1 MRLLTPVRENSR
13 LTRFLLKGPTGS
25 RLSTLMWTV
34 VVAAAALPVIP
45 LVRYLG
51 RPDLSFPAFC
61 VAAVLVMVIIGSA
74 KLCTQWWF
82 WATLMPLVGAHVVF
96 ILRVPWPEWV
106 PAPILIVFAVADL
119 FVIFY
124 VLYLVG
130 KLMGKEA
137 LVKESFSGSKSTR
150 N

>member
-1 MRLLTPVRENSR
+1 
-13 LTRFLLKGPTGS
+13 
-25 RLSTLMWTV
+25 MWTL
-34 VVAAAALPVIP
+34 VVAAVALPVIP

-74 KLCTQWWF
+74 KLCMQWWF
-82 WATLMPLVGAHVVF
+82 WATLMPVVGAHVVF

>member
-1 MRLLTPVRENSR
+1 MRENSR
-13 LTRFLLKGPTGS
+13 LTIFLLKGPTGT
-25 RLSTLMWTV
+25 RLSTLVWTL
-34 VVAAAALPVIP
+34 VVAAVASPFIP
-45 LVRYLG
+45 LLRYLG

-61 VAAVLVMVIIGSA
+61 VAGVLAMVIIVSG

-82 WATLMPLVGAHVVF
+82 GATMIPVAGAHVLF

>member
-1 MRLLTPVRENSR
+1 MTLNGGEGIK
-13 LTRFLLKGPTGS
+13 RFLLKGPTENP
-25 RLSTLMWTV
+25 RPLSTLVWMLV
-34 VVAAAALPVIP
+34 VGSLASPVIP

-61 VAAVLVMVIIGSA
+61 VAGVLWMVIIVSG

-82 WATLMPLVGAHVVF
+82 WATMIPVAGAHVVF
-96 ILRVPWPEWV
+96 ILRVPWPKWV
-106 PAPILIVFAVADL
+106 PAPILTVFALADA

-137 LVKESFSGSKSTR
+137 LV
-150 N
+150 

>member
-1 MRLLTPVRENSR
+1 VANEGPV
-13 LTRFLLKGPTGS
+13 TRFLLKGPTGS
-25 RLSTLMWTV
+25 PLSTLVWAFVTGAVASPV
-34 VVAAAALPVIP
+34 VP

-61 VAAVLVMVIIGSA
+61 VAFLFWGIIIVSG

-82 WATLMPLVGAHVVF
+82 WATMIPVVGAHVVF
-96 ILRVPWPEWV
+96 ILRVPGPKWV
-106 PAPILIVFAVADL
+106 PAPILISFALAEAY
-119 FVIFY
+119 VIFY
-124 VLYLVG
+124 FLYLVG

-137 LVKESFSGSKSTR
+137 LVKDSFSGTKRTG